1 MSQFYV
7 SAQIFK
13 FYHNVIYITRLNSFE
28 YYIASI
34 NNEGYYVFF
43 LRSSDFMIGE
53 QLRTLRTANK
63 MTQKELAGE
72 LSVAFQTISNWEN
85 NSIDPSVNMI
95 LRIAEYFNCS
105 TDYLLKGDGSGAKYI
120 DTTQL
125 TEHQHAQLLGI
136 AKEFSRLNQK

>member
-1 MSQFYV
+1 
-7 SAQIFK
+7 
-13 FYHNVIYITRLNSFE
+13 
-28 YYIASI
+28 
-34 NNEGYYVFF
+34 
-43 LRSSDFMIGE
+43 MIGE

-85 NSIDPSVNMI
+85 NSIDPSVSMI

-105 TDYLLKGDGSGAKYI
+105 TDYLLKGDDSSAKYI

-125 TEHQHAQLLGI
+125 TEQQHAQLLGL
-136 AKEFSRLNQK
+136 AKEFSKLNKK

>member
-1 MSQFYV
+1 
-7 SAQIFK
+7 
-13 FYHNVIYITRLNSFE
+13 
-28 YYIASI
+28 
-34 NNEGYYVFF
+34 
-43 LRSSDFMIGE
+43 MIGE

-85 NSIDPSVNMI
+85 NSIDPSVSMI

-105 TDYLLKGDGSGAKYI
+105 TDYLLKGDDSSAKYI

-125 TEHQHAQLLGI
+125 TEHQHAQLLGL
-136 AKEFSRLNQK
+136 AKEFSKLNKKYNVHITDTGYHNIVAIPCFLFVLFQIVICISYRLMPPSTLMT

>member
-1 MSQFYV
+1 M
-7 SAQIFK
+7 
-13 FYHNVIYITRLNSFE
+13 T
-28 YYIASI
+28 
-34 NNEGYYVFF
+34 
-43 LRSSDFMIGE
+43 GE

>member
-1 MSQFYV
+1 
-7 SAQIFK
+7 
-13 FYHNVIYITRLNSFE
+13 
-28 YYIASI
+28 
-34 NNEGYYVFF
+34 
-43 LRSSDFMIGE
+43 MIGE

-105 TDYLLKGDGSGAKYI
+105 TDYLLKGDEASVRYI
-120 DTTQL
+120 DIIAYRIPARPTSWNCKGIFEAEQIVAKSCKQIRESTQ
-125 TEHQHAQLLGI
+125 E
-136 AKEFSRLNQK
+136 SS